1 MSGLMS
7 VTGEG
12 GGRPP
17 VKVGSPCTD
26 IMCGTLG
33 ALGISG
39 TQSNQFKSLKSTT
52 APDARAETLSY
63 KRPESS
69 TCISA
74 PLPRS
79 VFAQTG
85 GLCCRVAGA
94 LRAREITGL
103 GQLLDTSLYEAGI
116 MLTYWQTAIYLGIY
130 Y

>member
-39 TQSNQFKSLKSTT
+39 TQSNLT
-52 APDARAETLSY
+52 TLSNRQQHTMPEP
-63 KRPESS
+63 KRSVTNGRKAVRVQYIGP
-69 TCISA
+69 SA
-74 PLPRS
+74 SICVCSNGRFVLPR
-79 VFAQTG
+79 G
-85 GLCCRVAGA
+85 RGVASA
-94 LRAREITGL
+94 
-103 GQLLDTSLYEAGI
+103 
-116 MLTYWQTAIYLGIY
+116 
-130 Y
+130 